1 MNISVI
7 IPVHKCDDKITP
19 MLTNAF
25 NSIVR
30 QKQINEL
37 PKVYVVYAKTIN
49 DCIIEWKNSMVKKYQ
64 NSGVTENTFVLVE
77 NNGKTDFQSQI
88 NLGVSNIDTKYFSIL
103 ELDDEYN
110 SLYFNKVLKHINYF
124 SDIDIFLPIIVET
137 TEKDEIVKFT
147 NESVWSK
154 QVVGENGKIG
164 YLNQQALKQ
173 NADYKV
179 SGSIIKKSSFESIG
193 KFKIKIK
200 LTFIYEFLLR
210 ALYNGFKIYVIPNF
224 GYKHQYLRKGGL
236 FDTLKSLSIIE
247 KKFWFN
253 IAIKEANFT
262 SDRDIDTSQLSQK
275 NKK

>member
-262 SDRDIDTSQLSQK
+262 SDRDIDISQLSQE